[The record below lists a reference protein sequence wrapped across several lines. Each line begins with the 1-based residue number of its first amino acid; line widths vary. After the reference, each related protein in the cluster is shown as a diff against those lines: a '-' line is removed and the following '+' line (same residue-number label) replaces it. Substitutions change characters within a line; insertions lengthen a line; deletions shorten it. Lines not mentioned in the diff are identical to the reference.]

1 MSEIYHANDAAIDG
15 ELSFLLECDKMKS
28 ILRRTMLADYS
39 RRENDAEHS
48 WHLALTILTLA
59 PHMKQK
65 FDMEHALSMA
75 CVHDLVEI
83 YAGDTF
89 AYDEKGYEDKAE
101 REEAAARKLFA
112 VLPKAQGEEF
122 YRLWK
127 EFDEME
133 TTESRLANA
142 ADRIQP
148 FLNNLAT
155 YGHTWRLGDVKKSQ
169 VLKRMAPVWEALPDL
184 KDFMFGAIDDAVSRG
199 WLAEG

>member
-15 ELSFLLECDKMKS
+15 ELSFRLECDKMKS

-65 FDMEHALSMA
+65 FDMGHALSMA

-89 AYDEKGYEDKAE
+89 AYDEKGYEDKLE

-112 VLPKAQGEEF
+112 MLPEAQGEEF

>member
-65 FDMEHALSMA
+65 FDMGHALSMA

-89 AYDEKGYEDKAE
+89 A
-101 REEAAARKLFA
+101 
-112 VLPKAQGEEF
+112 
-122 YRLWK
+122 
-127 EFDEME
+127 
-133 TTESRLANA
+133 
-142 ADRIQP
+142 
-148 FLNNLAT
+148 
-155 YGHTWRLGDVKKSQ
+155 
-169 VLKRMAPVWEALPDL
+169 
-184 KDFMFGAIDDAVSRG
+184 
-199 WLAEG
+199 